1 MGSEEHRFKIFMG
14 LEGFTDR
21 RGGGVRALGE
31 GDGCGGLV
39 FRPPFAGTLRLT

>member
-14 LEGFTDR
+14 VEGFTDR
-21 RGGGVRALGE
+21 RGGGVRVLGE

-39 FRPPFAGTLRLT
+39 FRPPFAATFRRT